1 MFVADLEL
9 IENLLLKFI
18 KSDLS
23 KKTIKTLELTY
34 LDMYANKF
42 KKETGIYS
50 MIYVKELP

>member
-1 MFVADLEL
+1 MFVADVEL